1 MDRRRSAIVT
11 VGAALATL
19 MAVGSA
25 LAADQTVTIA
35 GFAFSPKTVTV
46 NVGDTVTW
54 TNNDTVTHTATSAG
68 NFDTGSIGG
77 GASKRVTFQKAGTFA
92 YVCSIHSSMTGTVVV
107 RAASGGSTGGS
118 TSVSSSG
125 STTPPTDT
133 VPSYGP
139 GNDDSGLTVTLSILG
154 LSLMAGV
161 LIADRRFR
169 PRS

>member
-1 MDRRRSAIVT
+1 MDPRRLAVIT
-11 VGAALATL
+11 AGAALA
-19 MAVGSA
+19 AVIAAGSA
-25 LAADQTVTIA
+25 LAADQGVTIA

-77 GASKRVTFQKAGTFA
+77 GATKSVTFQKAGTFA

-107 RAASGGSTGGS
+107 RAASGGG
-118 TSVSSSG
+118 G

-133 VPSYGP
+133 VAPYGT
-139 GNDDSGLTVTLSILG
+139 GSDDSGLTVTLSILG
-154 LSLMAGV
+154 LGMMAGV
-161 LIADRRFR
+161 VIADRRFR

>member
-1 MDRRRSAIVT
+1 MDRRRLSFMAA
-11 VGAALATL
+11 GAVVAMLVAAGT
-19 MAVGSA
+19 AV
-25 LAADQTVTIA
+25 AADQAVTIA

-54 TNNDTVTHTATSAG
+54 TNNDTATHTATSAG

-77 GASKRVTFQKAGTFA
+77 GASKSVTFQTAGTFA

-107 RAASGGSTGGS
+107 RAASGGSTGR
-118 TSVSSSG
+118 

-133 VPSYGP
+133 VPSYGSS
-139 GNDDSGLTVTLSILG
+139 NDDSGLTVTLSILG

-161 LIADRRFR
+161 VIADRRYR
-169 PRS
+169 PKG

>member
-1 MDRRRSAIVT
+1 MDRRRLVIITA
-11 VGAALATL
+11 GAALASLLVAGT
-19 MAVGSA
+19 AIG
-25 LAADQTVTIA
+25 ADQAVTIE

-68 NFDTGSIGG
+68 NFDTGNIGG
-77 GASKRVTFQKAGTFA
+77 GASKSVTFQTAGTFA

-118 TSVSSSG
+118 T
-125 STTPPTDT
+125 TPATDT
-133 VPSYGP
+133 VAPYGS
-139 GNDDSGLTVTLSILG
+139 GNDEPGRTLTLSLLG

-161 LIADRRFR
+161 LIADRRY
-169 PRS
+169 RSRS

>member
-1 MDRRRSAIVT
+1 MDRRRLGIVMA
-11 VGAALATL
+11 GAALATL
-19 MAVGSA
+19 IAAGSA
-25 LAADQTVTIA
+25 VAADQSVTIA

-77 GASKRVTFQKAGTFA
+77 GASKSVTFQTAGTFA
-92 YVCSIHSSMTGTVVV
+92 YVCSIHASMSGTVVV

-118 TSVSSSG
+118 T
-125 STTPPTDT
+125 TPPTDT
-133 VPSYGP
+133 AGSYGS
-139 GNDDSGLTVTLSILG
+139 GTDDSALTVTLSVLG

-161 LIADRRFR
+161 VIADRRFR
-169 PRS
+169 TRG

>member
-1 MDRRRSAIVT
+1 MDLRRLAII
-11 VGAALATL
+11 GAGVALATVI
-19 MAVGSA
+19 AAGSA
-25 LAADQTVTIA
+25 VAADQGVTIA

-77 GASKRVTFQKAGTFA
+77 GASKSVTFQKAGTFA

-107 RAASGGSTGGS
+107 RAASGGST
-118 TSVSSSG
+118 
-125 STTPPTDT
+125 TPPTDT
-133 VPSYGP
+133 VAPYGT

-154 LSLMAGV
+154 LGMMAGAV
-161 LIADRRFR
+161 IADRRFR